1 MSNQRKD
8 YKLYLID
15 VKTSCTRI
23 IRYTKNKSKTQ
34 FVNNQILIDAV
45 ARNIEI
51 IGEAGSKIPSKIRKD
66 LPQISWKQLVGMRN
80 KLIHEY
86 FDLNIDVLWSTII
99 DDVPVLKRQLSKVIK
114 DLNSNQLKL
123 KI

>member
-1 MSNQRKD
+1 MSNDRKD

-15 VKTSCTRI
+15 IKTSCIRI
-23 IRYTKNKSKTQ
+23 LRYTNNKSKTQ
-34 FVNNQILIDAV
+34 FVNNQALIDAV
-45 ARNIEI
+45 ARNMEI

-66 LPQISWKQLVGMRN
+66 LPEVSWKQIVGMRN

-86 FDLNIDVLWSTII
+86 FDLNIDVLWLTVTN
-99 DDVPVLKRQLSKVIK
+99 DVPILKKQINKVLKGLG
-114 DLNSNQLKL
+114 SNQLKL